1 MIMSFVKDWDVIRTQ
16 TEKRPVQRTLNC
28 KVFADQIEKE
38 WHLEFPREQV
48 YAVCAFYN
56 AGVNMLL
63 AGPPGTG
70 KTQMIKALTDIA
82 RIPNYYRVQA
92 YPGIT
97 YVDFIGDWDYPR
109 QMLALELVKAMEG
122 KELTITPENIDQV
135 LDRFRIYDPDKYF
148 HKGPAVRALEAA
160 QYGSLLHI
168 DELNRANEEF
178 QSLLFELTGEKMV
191 THPSGLPFVSS
202 DEYAPPAVYGEGAKA
217 DPKRGILPQFPIVRA
232 TINEGDVATGE
243 LSAALRR
250 RFARVE
256 FRRPSVKT
264 VVNVVK
270 QTVGTEGFKAAAEA
284 VRTALSS
291 HGGENQ

>member
-1 MIMSFVKDWDVIRTQ
+1 MPVNAQWDEIRTQ
-16 TEKRPVQRTLNC
+16 TDKGPVLRTLNC
-28 KVFADQIEKE
+28 KTFADQLEKE
-38 WHLEFPREQV
+38 WNLEFPREQV

-70 KTQMIKALTDIA
+70 KTQMVKALTDIA

-109 QMLALELVKAMEG
+109 QMLALELVKSMKGE
-122 KELTITPENIDQV
+122 ELHITPENIDSV
-135 LDRFRIYDPDKYF
+135 LERFKIYDPGRYF

-160 QYGSLLHI
+160 KYGSVLHI

-217 DPKRGILPQFPIVRA
+217 DTKKGILPQFPIVLA
-232 TINEGDVATGE
+232 TINEGDVATVE

-256 FRRPSVKT
+256 FGRPSVKT
-264 VVNVVK
+264 VVKVVK
-270 QTVGTEGFKAAAEA
+270 DTIGTEGFEKAAEA
-284 VRTALSS
+284 VKRVLSAA
-291 HGGENQ
+291 GGEVQ